1 MELSQRAKQLSILL
15 LEQPAGC
22 PLTLAELSEQMHLS
36 KRTIQRALPEV
47 RDWMKAR
54 NCLMQ
59 SRAGS
64 GIFLE
69 SSEKTKRDLLLELQ
83 GNAHGQESLSQ
94 QAELLELLLD
104 AKRVLSIEQISERLF
119 CSRDAVEK
127 QLPWVRNWLARYQIT
142 LHVQTGVGL
151 YIESTEKNW
160 RRARIEHIAA
170 FHADAV
176 MTYFSA
182 PERNEP
188 PMLFRVLSREEQ
200 LSLLSIL
207 RRAQSYQE
215 ICLTDEGFLRVYLCA
230 GLMLRRIRQ
239 GYPLQLERE
248 ELERLQRLPEYAM
261 AEHVTDM
268 LREHSEIAPD
278 AAEIGFLAMYFANSD
293 TMPKQNLAASATGE
307 LHRLYL
313 AQRIIGAAQREL
325 QLHFEA
331 DEQLLEGLYSH
342 LQATCSRLRLGS
354 PIENPL
360 TQEMIELYPTL
371 YAAADNACAV
381 LKEILEID
389 SVPPEE
395 CAYIAMHLGAAM
407 ERMQEKTQNISAV
420 VVCPVGMSGASHLAA
435 EITRRFPRIVVRRIV
450 SAIDI
455 DTRQLRREGID
466 LIVSTIDLSLSYP
479 VVRVSTLLNR
489 RDFTRIDA
497 ALTMAIQRKQE
508 VQAAQH
514 PMAQRKDAA
523 FIARFS
529 DEMLRLTE
537 EIPWHQIPSIQHVEE
552 LAYYAARMMI
562 SDDIAANQLEQ
573 QLAHQVHQADSYL
586 QPYRR
591 LFLCCQSEYV
601 KHCCMGY
608 LQINMPYAQDGQDA
622 VEGCLVLLVPEKD
635 ATGAAAY
642 LMHRACAALLRG
654 REYLQD
660 MQRGEKSA
668 FAQRLER
675 DLLQCYANIVRQ
687 HLPE

>member
-1 MELSQRAKQLSILL
+1 M
-15 LEQPAGC
+15 
-22 PLTLAELSEQMHLS
+22 
-36 KRTIQRALPEV
+36 
-47 RDWMKAR
+47 
-54 NCLMQ
+54 
-59 SRAGS
+59 
-64 GIFLE
+64 
-69 SSEKTKRDLLLELQ
+69 
-83 GNAHGQESLSQ
+83 
-94 QAELLELLLD
+94 
-104 AKRVLSIEQISERLF
+104 
-119 CSRDAVEK
+119 
-127 QLPWVRNWLARYQIT
+127 
-142 LHVQTGVGL
+142 
-151 YIESTEKNW
+151 
-160 RRARIEHIAA
+160 
-170 FHADAV
+170 
-176 MTYFSA
+176 
-182 PERNEP
+182 
-188 PMLFRVLSREEQ
+188 
-200 LSLLSIL
+200 
-207 RRAQSYQE
+207 
-215 ICLTDEGFLRVYLCA
+215 
-230 GLMLRRIRQ
+230 
-239 GYPLQLERE
+239 
-248 ELERLQRLPEYAM
+248 
-261 AEHVTDM
+261 
-268 LREHSEIAPD
+268 
-278 AAEIGFLAMYFANSD
+278 
-293 TMPKQNLAASATGE
+293 
-307 LHRLYL
+307 
-313 AQRIIGAAQREL
+313 
-325 QLHFEA
+325 
-331 DEQLLEGLYSH
+331 
-342 LQATCSRLRLGS
+342 QATCSRLRLGS

-407 ERMQEKTQNISAV
+407 ERMQEKSQNISAV

-435 EITRRFPRIVVRRIV
+435 EITRRFPRIAVRRIV
-450 SAIDI
+450 SAVDI

-479 VVRVSTLLNR
+479 VVRVSPLLNR

-497 ALTMAIQRKQE
+497 AFTMAIQRKQE

-552 LAYYAARMMI
+552 LAYYAAHMMI

-573 QLAHQVHQADSYL
+573 QLVHQVHQADSYL

-601 KHCCMGY
+601 KHCYMGY
-608 LQINMPYAQDGQDA
+608 LQLNMPYARDGQDA
-622 VEGCLVLLVPEKD
+622 IEGCLVLLVPEKD

-675 DLLQCYANIVRQ
+675 DLLQCYAAIVRQ

>member
-1 MELSQRAKQLSILL
+1 
-15 LEQPAGC
+15 
-22 PLTLAELSEQMHLS
+22 
-36 KRTIQRALPEV
+36 
-47 RDWMKAR
+47 
-54 NCLMQ
+54 
-59 SRAGS
+59 
-64 GIFLE
+64 
-69 SSEKTKRDLLLELQ
+69 
-83 GNAHGQESLSQ
+83 
-94 QAELLELLLD
+94 
-104 AKRVLSIEQISERLF
+104 
-119 CSRDAVEK
+119 
-127 QLPWVRNWLARYQIT
+127 
-142 LHVQTGVGL
+142 
-151 YIESTEKNW
+151 
-160 RRARIEHIAA
+160 
-170 FHADAV
+170 
-176 MTYFSA
+176 
-182 PERNEP
+182 
-188 PMLFRVLSREEQ
+188 
-200 LSLLSIL
+200 
-207 RRAQSYQE
+207 
-215 ICLTDEGFLRVYLCA
+215 
-230 GLMLRRIRQ
+230 
-239 GYPLQLERE
+239 
-248 ELERLQRLPEYAM
+248 
-261 AEHVTDM
+261 M

-407 ERMQEKTQNISAV
+407 ERMQEKSQNISAV

-435 EITRRFPRIVVRRIV
+435 EITRRFPRIAVRRIV

-508 VQAAQH
+508 VRAAQH

-552 LAYYAARMMI
+552 LAYYAAHMMI

-573 QLAHQVHQADSYL
+573 QLVHQVHQADSYL

-608 LQINMPYAQDGQDA
+608 LQVNMPYAWNGQDA